1 MKTGIV
7 DDSGFM
13 RLVLKKIIS
22 KNSELEFVW
31 DASDGIEA
39 IDKNVSNPADLI
51 ISDMEMPRMDGL
63 ELLKNLKANN
73 SNAECIIVSGQHESS
88 APKILEAIRVGAVGF
103 VSKNDDT
110 GQSNL
115 DTMGKA
121 LNDLTKFIIK
131 KIETEKINKD
141 IKKIKIEDDFQPS
154 NVLVIA
160 GSAGSLDPL
169 SDVFFELGEP
179 KVPVITAI
187 HIPKNMENHLVKR
200 LNQSAIQNNFKIEFG
215 VFDSLQKGKVAIAPG
230 GYNSVLKK
238 TKLTGNKILLRSEDA
253 SANEYGFTPSI
264 DKLLESAAKFNIIC
278 DVILLSGLGE
288 DGSKG
293 CKTHSDKGGNILV
306 QLPDTA
312 IASSMPIAA
321 LNSCSV
327 KYCDTPKNLATKI
340 RESWKNKS

>member
-1 MKTGIV
+1 MKTGVV

-22 KNSELEFVW
+22 QNTDLEFIW
-31 DASDGIEA
+31 DASDGQEA
-39 IDKNVSNPADLI
+39 LEKNIINPADII
-51 ISDMEMPRMDGL
+51 ISDMEMPKMDGL
-63 ELLKNLKANN
+63 GLLKYLKENN
-73 SNAECIIVSGQHESS
+73 FNAECIIVSGQHESG
-88 APKILEAIRVGAVGF
+88 APKILEAIRLGAVGF

-121 LNDLTKFIIK
+121 LNDLTKSIIK
-131 KIETEKINKD
+131 KVKSEGFNRNIQKA
-141 IKKIKIEDDFQPS
+141 KIEDDFEPS
-154 NVLVIA
+154 NVLVLA

-169 SDVFFELGEP
+169 SDVFNELGEP

-200 LNQSAIQNNFKIEFG
+200 LNQFAIQNKQNIEFG

-238 TKLTGNKILLRSEDA
+238 TKLTEDKILLRSEDA
-253 SANEYGFTPSI
+253 SNNEFGFTPSI
-264 DKLLESAAKFNIIC
+264 DKLLESAAKYNIIC

-293 CKTHSDKGGNILV
+293 CKIHSEKGGNILV
-306 QLPDTA
+306 QMPETA
-312 IASSMPIAA
+312 IASSMPIAT

-327 KYCDTPKNLATKI
+327 KYCDTPRNLAAKI
-340 RESWKNKS
+340 KESWKIKF

>member
-1 MKTGIV
+1 MKTGVV

-22 KNSELEFVW
+22 ENTDLEFIW
-31 DASDGIEA
+31 DASDGLEA
-39 IDKNVSNPADLI
+39 LEKNNSNPADI
-51 ISDMEMPRMDGL
+51 IITDMEMPKMDGL
-63 ELLKNLKANN
+63 GLLKNLKENN
-73 SNAECIIVSGQHESS
+73 VNAECIIISGQHESS
-88 APKILEAIRVGAVGF
+88 APKILEAIRLGAIGF

-121 LNDLTKFIIK
+121 LDDLTKSIVK
-131 KIETEKINKD
+131 KVKFEKINRNIQKV
-141 IKKIKIEDDFQPS
+141 KLEDDFEPS
-154 NVLVIA
+154 KVLVIA

-169 SDVFFELGEP
+169 SDVFNGLGEP

-187 HIPKNMENHLVKR
+187 HIPKKMENHLVKR
-200 LNQSAIQNNFKIEFG
+200 LNQFAIQNMQKIEFG

-238 TKLTGNKILLRSEDA
+238 TKLTEDKILLRLEDA
-253 SANEYGFTPSI
+253 SNNEYGFTPSI

-293 CKTHSDKGGNILV
+293 CKTHSEKGGNILV
-306 QLPDTA
+306 QMPETA
-312 IASSMPIAA
+312 IASSMPIAT
-321 LNSCSV
+321 LNSCHV
-327 KYCDTPKNLATKI
+327 KYCDTPRNLATKVK
-340 RESWKNKS
+340 EAWKINF

>member
-1 MKTGIV
+1 MKTGVV

-22 KNSELEFVW
+22 ENTDLEFIW
-31 DASDGIEA
+31 DASDGLEA
-39 IDKNVSNPADLI
+39 LEKNNSNPADII
-51 ISDMEMPRMDGL
+51 ISDMEMPKMDGL
-63 ELLKNLKANN
+63 GLLKNLKENN
-73 SNAECIIVSGQHESS
+73 VNAECIIISGQHESG
-88 APKILEAIRVGAVGF
+88 APKILEAIRLGAIGF

-121 LNDLTKFIIK
+121 LGDLTKSIVK
-131 KIETEKINKD
+131 KVKFEKINRNIQKV
-141 IKKIKIEDDFQPS
+141 KLEDDFEPS
-154 NVLVIA
+154 KVLVIA

-169 SDVFFELGEP
+169 SDVFNGLGEP

-187 HIPKNMENHLVKR
+187 HIPKKMENHLVKR
-200 LNQSAIQNNFKIEFG
+200 LNQFAIQNMQKIEFG

-238 TKLTGNKILLRSEDA
+238 TKLTEDKILLRLEDA
-253 SANEYGFTPSI
+253 SNNEYGFTPSI

-293 CKTHSDKGGNILV
+293 CKTHSEKGGNILV
-306 QLPDTA
+306 QMPETA
-312 IASSMPIAA
+312 IASSMPIAT
-321 LNSCSV
+321 LNSCHV
-327 KYCDTPKNLATKI
+327 KYCDTPRNLATKVK
-340 RESWKNKS
+340 ESWKINF

>member
-1 MKTGIV
+1 MKTGVV

-22 KNSELEFVW
+22 QNTDLEFIW
-31 DASDGIEA
+31 DASDGQEA
-39 IDKNVSNPADLI
+39 LEKNIINPADII
-51 ISDMEMPRMDGL
+51 ISDMEMPKMDGL
-63 ELLKNLKANN
+63 GLLKYLKENN
-73 SNAECIIVSGQHESS
+73 VNAECIIVSGQHESG
-88 APKILEAIRVGAVGF
+88 APKILEAIRLGAVGF

-121 LNDLTKFIIK
+121 LNDLTKSIIK
-131 KIETEKINKD
+131 KVKSEGFNRNIQKA
-141 IKKIKIEDDFQPS
+141 KIEDYFEPS
-154 NVLVIA
+154 NVLVLA

-169 SDVFFELGEP
+169 SDVFNELGEP
-179 KVPVITAI
+179 KVPVIAAI

-200 LNQSAIQNNFKIEFG
+200 LNQFAIQNKQNIEFG

-238 TKLTGNKILLRSEDA
+238 TKLTEDKILLRSEDA
-253 SANEYGFTPSI
+253 SNNEFGFTPSI
-264 DKLLESAAKFNIIC
+264 DKLLESAAKYNIIC

-293 CKTHSDKGGNILV
+293 CKTHSEKGGNILV
-306 QLPDTA
+306 QMPETA
-312 IASSMPIAA
+312 IASSMPIAT

-327 KYCDTPKNLATKI
+327 KYCDTPRNLAAKI
-340 RESWKNKS
+340 KESWEIKF